1 MCKCSWRKNEPLLP
15 WALLTVWNVNPP
27 VKQGA
32 LLTQLMRNSLFKLQA
47 GQLVVIWRK
56 ERNLAEK
63 QLGAFSQVSRRQW
76 GPMVVYATRLMDPLW
91 GDKSRVREGSGSDS
105 WRGMRGSAIWQS
117 GEMGGGVGGGGIWH
131 KAPPLLMLA
140 NSLMRADLRWRMM
153 EGLRIRSS
161 SSCGNWCLP
170 CSSHLISLLLIIV
183 TNCGSRAGRG
193 WRQKEEMRGQFHRQ
207 GLKMVFLL

>member
-117 GEMGGGVGGGGIWH
+117 GEMGRGGVLEVEVFDTRRRLSWCWQIPLWGRISGGGWW
-131 KAPPLLMLA
+131 K
-140 NSLMRADLRWRMM
+140 D
-153 EGLRIRSS
+153 
-161 SSCGNWCLP
+161 
-170 CSSHLISLLLIIV
+170 
-183 TNCGSRAGRG
+183 
-193 WRQKEEMRGQFHRQ
+193 
-207 GLKMVFLL
+207 

>member
-1 MCKCSWRKNEPLLP
+1 MCKYSWRKNEPLLP

-117 GEMGGGVGGGGIWH
+117 GEMGGGCW
-131 KAPPLLMLA
+131 
-140 NSLMRADLRWRMM
+140 RWRYLTQGAASPDVGKFPY
-153 EGLRIRSS
+153 EGGSQVADDGRI
-161 SSCGNWCLP
+161 
-170 CSSHLISLLLIIV
+170 
-183 TNCGSRAGRG
+183 
-193 WRQKEEMRGQFHRQ
+193 KD
-207 GLKMVFLL
+207 